1 MGALAGHMSHLHED
15 LDLTFKEIKDV
26 FNKASNGELIGTEK
40 TDGQNLMIS
49 YSVKS
54 GGARA
59 VRNKGEIRKGGLSPE
74 GLAKKFTGRGDLTKA
89 FVDSFTTF
97 EKAVRSLEPDVQM
110 MIFGSDA
117 DIYYNS
123 EIQDPRTR
131 NVIAYDHKTLNIH
144 NVGHVYYDKEKDQIK
159 SADVSKN
166 AKTLD
171 KALET
176 MQQSIQDEEYNI
188 QKGAIRNLQ
197 GLEDDTA
204 MKVATQRLEREIS
217 SAGISDNQTILDYLK
232 ARINPFIDEQTP
244 LSKDQKDMLFMR
256 IFELEDKKGNKV
268 GLRDIYK
275 VVEKEQKDIIR
286 DIVNE
291 SKFLLQRAVEPIEII
306 IHDFA
311 VEMLKS
317 LQSIFILDN
326 AAEVIRIRRAL
337 EKEIKIIEASGNQKA
352 IEVMQRHMKKLGSIE
367 NIATAA
373 EGFVF
378 DYDGRTY
385 KFTGN
390 FAPINQI
397 MGLLKYD
404 RTKIGEDGQVDGN
417 IDYNLHCGR
426 TIALIP
432 GAYKPPH
439 REHLGMVKH
448 YSDTT
453 DEVYIIISPSTR
465 GDGEKEAVV
474 TPAQSKQIW
483 EMYLEDLGLPNVT
496 IEEMPSELHSPVEAA
511 IEWIVT
517 NTDSITGD
525 CIVLGA
531 STKLDK
537 NGKPDCERYHRGYIK
552 DHIVGEGVEGVE
564 ILEPCQPG
572 IVAPATV
579 EMHGGDFRKALMNK
593 KYEELKE
600 FIPDK
605 SLHRIDDI
613 LNILGISS
621 ELSETKK
628 KGDVSS
634 ILYGLI
640 EEILDEQTE
649 PFQLKVKAKHPR
661 MKNRLVGKGGN
672 KETGGGGGHS
682 RPSMKR
688 TKSAPPLGENDD
700 EDLEEDNAI
709 EAVAGRAGDLQAC
722 CEDPNCAALKK
733 LDCGEEELEETS
745 IAAGAEGTP
754 RGTVWSKKRKKDR
767 QDEQFVNDIVNYL
780 LGNGS

>member
-1 MGALAGHMSHLHED
+1 MGGLAGHMSHLHED

-26 FNKASNGELIGTEK
+26 FKKASNGELIGTEK

-54 GGARA
+54 GESRA
-59 VRNKGEIRKGGLSPE
+59 VRNKGEIEKGGLSPE
-74 GLAKKFTGRGDLTKA
+74 GLAKKFKGRGDLTRA
-89 FVDSFTTF
+89 FVESFATF
-97 EKAVRSLEPDVQM
+97 EQAVRSLEPEVQM
-110 MIFGSDA
+110 AIFGSDA

-144 NVGHVYYDKEKDQIK
+144 NVGHVYFDKETGQIK

-166 AKTLD
+166 AKILD

-176 MQQSIQDEEYNI
+176 MQQAIQDEEYNI

-197 GLEDDTA
+197 ALSDDTA
-204 MKVATQRLEREIS
+204 MKIAIQRLEREIS

-232 ARINPFIDEQTP
+232 ARINPFVDEQIP
-244 LSKDQKDMLFMR
+244 LNKGQKDMLFMR
-256 IFELEDKKGNKV
+256 IFKLEDEQGNTV

-275 VVEKEQKDIIR
+275 VVEKEQKGIIR

-291 SKFLLQRAVEPIEII
+291 SKFLLQKAVEPVEGI

-326 AAEVIRIRRAL
+326 PAEVMRIRQAL
-337 EKEIKIIEASGNQKA
+337 TKELKIIEASGNQEA
-352 IEVMQRHMKKLGSIE
+352 LEVMQRHMKKLGSVE
-367 NIATAA
+367 NISTAA

-378 DYDGRTY
+378 DYNGKTY

-404 RTKIGEDGQVDGN
+404 RAKVGEDGEVGDVN
-417 IDYNLHCGR
+417 VDYNLHCGR

-439 REHLGMVKH
+439 KEHLGMVKH
-448 YSDTT
+448 YSNTT
-453 DEVYIIISPSTR
+453 DEVYIIISPGTR
-465 GDGEKEAVV
+465 GDGEKEAAV
-474 TPAQSKQIW
+474 TPAQSRQIW
-483 EMYLEDLGLPNVT
+483 DMYLEDIGLPNVT

-511 IEWIVT
+511 IEWIIT

-579 EMHGGDFRKALMNK
+579 EMHGGDFRKALINK
-593 KYEELKE
+593 QYEELKE
-600 FIPDK
+600 FIPND

-621 ELSETKK
+621 GLPETKK
-628 KGDVSS
+628 KGGDISS

-661 MKNRLVGKGGN
+661 MKNRLIGKGGN
-672 KETGGGGGHS
+672 KETGGGGHS

-709 EAVAGRAGDLQAC
+709 EYVAGRAGDFQAC
-722 CEDPNCAALKK
+722 CDDPNCRELKN
-733 LDCGEEELEETS
+733 LDCGEEELEEIS
-745 IAAGAEGTP
+745 AMAAGAVEG
-754 RGTVWSKKRKKDR
+754 GHGKDEDEESLIR
-767 QDEQFVNDIVNYL
+767 QEQFVNDIINYL
-780 LGNGS
+780 LKSGS